1 MNDIY
6 LNNKLKWNE
15 KKTSQKKFMSNV
27 VVANVIVYQNK
38 QIRIQQSGTCCG
50 HSNTGGESSLIS
62 TYFMKEK

>member
-1 MNDIY
+1 MR
-6 LNNKLKWNE
+6 
-15 KKTSQKKFMSNV
+15 KKHLRKKFMSNV

-38 QIRIQQSGTCCG
+38 QVRIQQSGTCCG